1 MTTRNHGRRWKF
13 LLAVVA
19 LLAGCVP
26 AFAHPMGNFSINHE
40 SKLTLHRQFIELR
53 YFLDLAE
60 IPTYQELQS
69 SGISPPRML
78 RHGDP
83 ESARAEDEA
92 AQKYAT
98 RQGEVFARGLLLAID
113 GQPVSLKLLSSDIIF
128 PAGAG
133 GLPTMKL
140 GFVYRAKLPRER
152 ISGEHR
158 IHFVDRN
165 FPDRAG
171 WKEV

>member
-1 MTTRNHGRRWKF
+1 MTTRNHGRSWKF
-13 LLAVVA
+13 LLAALA

-40 SKLTLHRQFIELR
+40 SKITLHRQFIELR

-69 SGISPPRML
+69 SGIP
-78 RHGDP
+78 
-83 ESARAEDEA
+83 ARAEDEA
-92 AQKYAT
+92 AQRYAT
-98 RQGEVFARGLLLAID
+98 RQGEVFARELLLEID
-113 GQPVSLKLLSSDIIF
+113 GQPLSLKLLSSDIIF

-140 GFVYRAKLPRER
+140 GFVYRAKLSREK

-158 IHFVDRN
+158 IHF
-165 FPDRAG
+165 
-171 WKEV
+171 